1 MCAKI
6 KSLAELTY
14 GKDDYQQGFTPP
26 ENAIVYC
33 ENLIKLYKIGEIEVM
48 ALQGLDLMIEK
59 GEFIAIIGNSGSGK
73 STLLNAIGGLD
84 RPTAGRIY
92 VNGINLLKLDTKQ
105 MSRYMR
111 ETVGF
116 VWQNTARNMVPYLS
130 AIDNIKLVMQL
141 AGKVDEDRALML
153 LDEVG
158 LADRKNSKMFELS
171 GGEQQRVA
179 IAIAL
184 ANQPPI
190 LLADE
195 PTGAVDTKTTA
206 QIMDLFTRLNKELG
220 VTVIVVT
227 HDRQLSHMVPR
238 VVTISDGR
246 IGTEFIR
253 TKEMSHSSE
262 EMLNATAGHDSGSH
276 TEFAFIDG
284 RHRVFIP
291 EAYLER
297 AGISA
302 KSKVAISMEG
312 ERIILEKL
320 KLEEPLAPDETK

>member
-1 MCAKI
+1 
-6 KSLAELTY
+6 
-14 GKDDYQQGFTPP
+14 
-26 ENAIVYC
+26 
-33 ENLIKLYKIGEIEVM
+33 M

-190 LLADE
+190 LLAD
-195 PTGAVDTKTTA
+195 
-206 QIMDLFTRLNKELG
+206 
-220 VTVIVVT
+220 
-227 HDRQLSHMVPR
+227 
-238 VVTISDGR
+238 
-246 IGTEFIR
+246 
-253 TKEMSHSSE
+253 
-262 EMLNATAGHDSGSH
+262 
-276 TEFAFIDG
+276 
-284 RHRVFIP
+284 
-291 EAYLER
+291 
-297 AGISA
+297 
-302 KSKVAISMEG
+302 
-312 ERIILEKL
+312 
-320 KLEEPLAPDETK
+320 